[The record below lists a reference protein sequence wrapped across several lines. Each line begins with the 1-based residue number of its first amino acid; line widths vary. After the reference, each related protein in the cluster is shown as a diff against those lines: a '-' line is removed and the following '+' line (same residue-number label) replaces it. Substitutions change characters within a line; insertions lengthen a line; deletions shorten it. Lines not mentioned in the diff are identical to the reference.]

1 MKYFGYDMSER
12 YGRFMLLVYESWKF
26 MYASTLINYFINST
40 SFNYESICG
49 PMKLVDPLGFV
60 L

>member
-12 YGRFMLLVYESWKF
+12 YGKFMLLVYESWKF
-26 MYASTLINYFINST
+26 MYASTLIHYFINYT